1 MNYTAAV
8 KHPFRLLWKQFP
20 PSVREGG
27 LRHHSRGIHSTGV
40 HCRATLMLLVMMG
53 MLAQGRGANAEA
65 VTFTKNIAPII
76 FNNCANCHRPGEVA
90 PFSLLTYSDV
100 AKRAKQIGIVTQK
113 RLMPPWKL
121 ETGYGEF
128 QHARR
133 LTDQQIALIQQWA
146 KEGAKEGNL
155 SDLPPAPQ
163 FPDGWQLGKPDM
175 ILKMPKP
182 YAVPAE
188 GKDVTRSFVISL
200 HLPADKYIRATEI
213 RPGDRRVVHHVTL
226 MMDKSGKAKQLE
238 AQQGGPGSGYVS
250 FGGPGFL
257 PSGGL
262 PGYVPGTGAEVIP
275 ADASAIL
282 PKDIDLVFG
291 MHYHPCGR
299 EAQDQTSVGL
309 YFTDKPP
316 TKIGS
321 LIAMGVL
328 NIDIAPGEKDHLEE
342 TTYTLP
348 VDVEVESIYEH
359 MHLIGKTCKLWAELP
374 DHSIRP
380 IIKIN
385 DWDFNWQSTYHVKER
400 YRLPK
405 GTILHGEWTHDNSTD
420 NPANPNHPPKEVK
433 NGEDYVNEMAGVL
446 VNVYVDSQTNNG
458 ILWIANLGHLGAAS
472 VRPPAHHREK
482 RSNLGAKLL
491 ENGMNGAASL
501 AIDGTVH
508 PGQLLAEG
516 TFALL
521 TFLSLP
527 GLLALL
533 LPASTARAAAS
544 LDKSFGRS
552 FGLGLLVLLVLP
564 LPTLGLLFSFSPAAQ
579 ILGTALLL
587 SLVALGA
594 IGGGGL
600 ARWMARRLRPKSKN
614 AETAGILFVAG
625 LLVVVLCLVPYLG
638 WLLIAPLCVILGLG
652 AGASTLGL
660 PQLRSRRFNSALVQP
675 QRA

>member
-1 MNYTAAV
+1 MKRILMALV
-8 KHPFRLLWKQFP
+8 LL
-20 PSVREGG
+20 
-27 LRHHSRGIHSTGV
+27 
-40 HCRATLMLLVMMG
+40 AMA
-53 MLAQGRGANAEA
+53 AQGRGARAESL
-65 VTFTKNIAPII
+65 TFTKNIAPII

-90 PFSLLTYSDV
+90 PFSLLTYQDV

-121 ETGYGEF
+121 EPGYGEF
-128 QHARR
+128 QHERR
-133 LTDQQIALIQQWA
+133 LTDKQIAVVRQWA
-146 KEGAKEGNL
+146 NEGAKEGNPA
-155 SDLPPAPQ
+155 DLPPVPK

-175 ILKMPKP
+175 ILKMPKA
-182 YAVPAE
+182 YTVPAE
-188 GKDVTRSFVISL
+188 GKDVSRSFVVSV

-238 AQQGGPGSGYVS
+238 AQQGGPGAGYVS

-262 PGYVPGTGAEVIP
+262 PGYVPGVGAEVLP
-275 ADASAIL
+275 DDASGVL

-291 MHYHPCGR
+291 MHYHPYGR
-299 EAQDQTSVGL
+299 EAADQTSVGL

-316 TKIGS
+316 KKIGS

-348 VDVEVESIYEH
+348 VDVEVESVYEH

-374 DHSIRP
+374 DHSTKP

-385 DWDFNWQSTYHVKER
+385 DWDFNWQSTYHVRER

-405 GTILHGEWTHDNSTD
+405 GTILHGEWTHDNSAD

-446 VNVYVDSQTNNG
+446 INVFVDSPLDNG
-458 ILWIANLGHLGAAS
+458 ILWVANLGHLGAAS
-472 VRPPAHHREK
+472 VRPPALRREK
-482 RSNLGAKLL
+482 RSNLGAALL
-491 ENGMNGAASL
+491 ENGMNGTAGLVIESMA
-501 AIDGTVH
+501 H
-508 PGQLLAEG
+508 PGELLAKG
-516 TFALL
+516 VFALSAL
-521 TFLSLP
+521 FALP

-533 LPASTARAAAS
+533 LPHATTRTADS
-544 LDKSFGRS
+544 LDQSFGRCLG
-552 FGLGLLVLLVLP
+552 FGLLVLLVLP
-564 LPTLGLLFSFSPAAQ
+564 LLTSGLLFSFSPLAQ
-579 ILGTALLL
+579 MLGVGLLL
-587 SLVALGA
+587 CLCALGA
-594 IGGGGL
+594 MGAGGW
-600 ARWMARRLRPKSKN
+600 ARWMARRLHSNKINHANK
-614 AETAGILFVAG
+614 AETVGKLLAGG
-625 LLVVVLCLVPYLG
+625 LLILLACLVPYVG
-638 WLLIAPLCVILGLG
+638 WLLVAPLCLTLGLG
-652 AGASTLGL
+652 AGVSA
-660 PQLRSRRFNSALVQP
+660 LRFPRLHFRRFAPVLAPP